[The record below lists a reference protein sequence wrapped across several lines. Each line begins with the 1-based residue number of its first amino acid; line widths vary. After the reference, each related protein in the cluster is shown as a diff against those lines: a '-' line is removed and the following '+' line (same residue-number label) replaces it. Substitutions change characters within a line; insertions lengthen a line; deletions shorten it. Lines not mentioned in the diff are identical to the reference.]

1 MTRPTTTGKAQDL
14 ITFTRST
21 TGTALAKI
29 SYGEEL
35 VTNGDFSAGTTGW
48 SSYRGAAL
56 SASGGSFVV
65 SADTGS
71 YGGSGSQGITTVAGK
86 TYTLSFQF
94 ISATGSN
101 SYVAVRTNPNVGVGT
116 TIAFVTTSGLSA
128 GMHSATF
135 TATGTTTYI
144 TVVAQ
149 NPNDVTTVDN
159 ISVKEVSFDQP
170 DGTLQLFNHPIN
182 KPRIEYDA
190 EGNCLGLLVEEGRTN
205 LMRQSEDLT
214 TWNKSNATV
223 TANQIAAPD
232 GTNTG
237 YKVNENAATTPH
249 FIYQTGFTF
258 TSGEEYTQSVY
269 AKAGTNNIVQLLGTS
284 AAFGSQA
291 WANFDLSDGTI
302 GSKGTAT
309 AAAIQSVGEGWYRCS
324 ITITVTITSGGSAGF
339 IILVPTKTSSRA
351 YVYEGNPSNHI
362 YAWGSQLELGAF
374 PTSYIP
380 TSGSAVTRSADVA
393 SLAVSKFG
401 YNQGQ
406 GTVVVEAVMPPSVI
420 SEQFWILGSN
430 TNSARWFYSNSGD
443 SSLNAY
449 DGAGTSQVSP
459 LQPSATQ
466 KMAIGTDQSTTI
478 LCLDGVSG
486 NQASTNGNISSLTT
500 VFYFG
505 GNWST
510 PVLNLNGHIK
520 SVQYYPLRLSNA
532 QLQALTS

>member
-35 VTNGDFSAGTTGW
+35 VTNGDFSSDSDWAGTNWSIIDESLNHAGTSFNVVFPSSSAGFVSGKLYTITLTKTGVG
-48 SSYRGAAL
+48 SIYFYYDGSPNFL
-56 SASGGSFVV
+56 NFSGVGTF
-65 SADTGS
+65 T
-71 YGGSGSQGITTVAGK
+71 QT
-86 TYTLSFQF
+86 F
-94 ISATGSN
+94 IAGSN
-101 SYVAVRTNPNVGVGT
+101 SSFFIG
-116 TIAFVTTSGLSA
+116 TSGDN
-128 GMHSATF
+128 
-135 TATGTTTYI
+135 YKI
-144 TVVAQ
+144 
-149 NPNDVTTVDN
+149 DN
-159 ISVKEVSFDQP
+159 ISVKEVLYDQP

-237 YKVNENAATTPH
+237 DKVNENAATIPH
-249 FIYQTGFTF
+249 YIYQTGVTF